1 MHSSRTDRGSLLEF
15 AMVALAAA
23 LVISGCAGTVSSVPP
38 PSSPSTPLPATAQL
52 SVTPS
57 SVSVNSTVGV
67 MGSQSVSASNTGT
80 AALTVS
86 QVQISGTG
94 FALSG
99 ITAPVSLTPAQSQS
113 FSVTFDSSTTG
124 TVTGKLTLMTSAAD
138 ERAVWLSLADQPGRG
153 GHNLGVRQPSDRAQP
168 RCVSVAPIN
177 LNRWC

>member
-1 MHSSRTDRGSLLEF
+1 
-15 AMVALAAA
+15 
-23 LVISGCAGTVSSVPP
+23 
-38 PSSPSTPLPATAQL
+38 
-52 SVTPS
+52 
-57 SVSVNSTVGV
+57 
-67 MGSQSVSASNTGT
+67 MGSQSVTASNTGT

-138 ERAVWLSLADQPGRG
+138 ERAGSASLISPAAAGTTWAFASPATGRNSAASRWRRSTSTVG
-153 GHNLGVRQPSDRAQP
+153 AKSGASSA
-168 RCVSVAPIN
+168 VSGSGK
-177 LNRWC
+177 R